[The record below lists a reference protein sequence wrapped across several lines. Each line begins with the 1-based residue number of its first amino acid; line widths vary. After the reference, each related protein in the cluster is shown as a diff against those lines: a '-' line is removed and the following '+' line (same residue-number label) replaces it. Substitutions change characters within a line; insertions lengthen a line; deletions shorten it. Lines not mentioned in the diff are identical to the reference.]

1 MLGKTPH
8 RLKIVVRCFHKKN
21 LHVKLLTKSGIIK
34 KKETIMVRRAKSL
47 SF

>member
-8 RLKIVVRCFHKKN
+8 RLKIVVRCVHKKN

-34 KKETIMVRRAKSL
+34 KERKMKGECFK
-47 SF
+47 